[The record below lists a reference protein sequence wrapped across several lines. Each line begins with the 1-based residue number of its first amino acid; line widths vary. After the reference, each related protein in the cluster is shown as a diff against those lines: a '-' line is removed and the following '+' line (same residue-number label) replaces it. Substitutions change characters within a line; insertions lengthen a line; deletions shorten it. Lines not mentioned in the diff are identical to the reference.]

1 VPDES
6 SDPDLAQVARDIDAM
21 AGSHG
26 ALADHLGGLDGVD
39 PARPSSLPGWSVGH
53 VLTHI
58 ARNADGALRQ
68 LDGLP
73 QYWMAATSRHAD
85 IEVGA
90 GRSWAELVDDVVTTS
105 VAVEAR
111 MREVADWTGSTVSI
125 AGRRPKALLPE
136 SRRREV
142 EIHRADLG
150 LGYGFADMPR
160 DFVRTDVG
168 RMTMAWS
175 ARQPMGLT
183 ALPDAVLALPE
194 PDRLAWLWGRLAVAG
209 VDPSGF

>member
-1 VPDES
+1 MPEES
-6 SDPDLAQVARDIDAM
+6 SEPDLAQVARDIEAM
-21 AGSHG
+21 AASHR
-26 ALADHLGGLDGVD
+26 ALADHLAGLDGTD
-39 PARPSSLPGWSVGH
+39 PAAPSSLPGWSVGH

-68 LDGLP
+68 LDGLQ
-73 QYWMAATSRHAD
+73 QYWMAATSRNAD
-85 IEVGA
+85 IELGA
-90 GRSWAELVDDVVTTS
+90 VRSLNDLVDDVVTTS

-111 MREVADWTGSTVSI
+111 MREVTDWTGSTMSI
-125 AGRRPKALLPE
+125 AGRRPKAMLPE
-136 SRRREV
+136 TRRREV

-150 LGYGFADMPR
+150 FGYGFADMPR

-194 PDRLAWLWGRLAVAG
+194 PDRLAWLWGRLTVAG